1 MVNQCKAASMHLIV
15 ALDEVGSV
23 AEEEAVAVVV
33 AEITDVRKV
42 QKRRIAVVEKASMTL
57 NQKRNHAD
65 RVVGTEVAEVAE
77 DEVEVDEVVIDVAR
91 ERVAKGQ
98 EMNREPMVMIT
109 TKGIATRDVT
119 EEVGAEVIQGDVH
132 EDSEDAQGV
141 LLHKVQEMREAVIV
155 IMTVVVINIKKINE
169 ETETIDVATEV
180 TVVIV
185 VVGGTGMFVMIEVR
199 EVIAL
204 IVVTVGIGN
213 VVIATVVT
221 VGIVGIVVIE
231 IGMVTV
237 MVKDQ
242 GEVDMDVSERLQKA
256 RMVMRVARKKV
267 AYAKSPTK
275 WKKLRSRVENQQ
287 PSACNRSKGTVAYD
301 NLVYLNL
308 KSVRLLVG

>member
-65 RVVGTEVAEVAE
+65 RVVGTTEVAEVAE

-109 TKGIATRDVT
+109 TKGIATRDVM

-199 EVIAL
+199 EAIAL

-221 VGIVGIVVIE
+221 VGIVGIVVIG

-242 GEVDMDVSERLQKA
+242 GEVDMDVSERIQKA

-287 PSACNRSKGTVAYD
+287 PSACNRSKGRSLMTTWCI
-301 NLVYLNL
+301 
-308 KSVRLLVG
+308 

>member
-1 MVNQCKAASMHLIV
+1 
-15 ALDEVGSV
+15 
-23 AEEEAVAVVV
+23 
-33 AEITDVRKV
+33 
-42 QKRRIAVVEKASMTL
+42 VVEKASMTL

-65 RVVGTEVAEVAE
+65 RVVGTTEVAEVAE

-109 TKGIATRDVT
+109 TKGIATRDVM

-141 LLHKVQEMREAVIV
+141 LLHKVQETKEAVIV

-169 ETETIDVATEV
+169 ETETIDVVIGGTG
-180 TVVIV
+180 VIV
-185 VVGGTGMFVMIEVR
+185 VIEVI
-199 EVIAL
+199 EVIAVT
-204 IVVTVGIGN
+204 VVTVGIVT

-221 VGIVGIVVIE
+221 VIVGIVVIG

-242 GEVDMDVSERLQKA
+242 EEVDMDVTESQKV
-256 RMVMRVARKKV
+256 RMVMPVARKKV

-275 WKKLRSRVENQQ
+275 WKKLRLRVENQQ
-287 PSACNRSKGTVAYD
+287 P
-301 NLVYLNL
+301 
-308 KSVRLLVG
+308 